1 MENRMLSRASK
12 AASSALTL
20 TLTAAAC
27 AASPSLGATP
37 SATSQPAATSA
48 PRPPRFEIT
57 TSERFDAAS
66 IPRYAAA
73 HDRVYAY
80 IDRNRAAHLEQ
91 LRRWVR
97 QPSISAEN
105 RGIREMATMLRD
117 DLRELGFQEAEL
129 VPTSGH
135 PGVWGFYDAGAAKTL
150 VVYMMYDVQPVEP
163 RDWRVAPF
171 DGAVVDDDLGR
182 VLMARGAV
190 NQKGP
195 ERAFL
200 NAVAS
205 IRAVAGRLPV
215 NLMVVAEGEEELG
228 SPNFPQVVA
237 PYEQRLRRADGVLF
251 PFPSQ
256 LPSGD
261 VSTSL
266 GVKGIVYF
274 EMEARGNES
283 GGPTRAEVHGSLK
296 ALADAP
302 AWRLVQALSTLT
314 TPDGNTITVPGYYES
329 IRGPT
334 DEEQRLL
341 NGYLATWS
349 GEEAQLRDA
358 LAIRRWIGGISGRE
372 SLLQYLFTTTL
383 NIDGIVG
390 GYTGPGVKTI
400 LPHRAVAKLDS
411 RLVPNQTPEEALRL
425 IRRHL
430 DERGFRD
437 VEIRQLSGYPP
448 AQTSVSAPVV
458 RAGLGVYNKYGR
470 RTNVTPRIAG
480 SAPYYVFTQRLGLP
494 LFMGGLG
501 YGSGA
506 HAPNEFIV
514 VEPKAGS
521 RLAGLAE
528 MEKFYVDLLYALAEM
543 R

>member
-1 MENRMLSRASK
+1 MRALGQTGSAVLTSTI
-12 AASSALTL
+12 AAVV
-20 TLTAAAC
+20 AAC
-27 AASPSLGATP
+27 ASAPPQRAETP
-37 SATSQPAATSA
+37 AAAQRPATSSA
-48 PRPPRFEIT
+48 PRAPRFEIT
-57 TSERFDAAS
+57 TTGRFDATS
-66 IPRYAAA
+66 IPRYAGSHA
-73 HDRVYAY
+73 DVYAY
-80 IDRNRAAHLEQ
+80 IDRNQSAHLEQ

-97 QPSISAEN
+97 QPSVSAEN
-105 RGIREMATMLRD
+105 RGIREMAAMLRD
-117 DLRELGFQEAEL
+117 DLRGLGFQEAEL

-150 VVYMMYDVQPVEP
+150 AVYMMYDVQPVEP
-163 RDWRVAPF
+163 SDWRVPPF
-171 DGAVVDDDLGR
+171 DGAVVDHELGR

-228 SPNFPQVVA
+228 SPNFPEVIA
-237 PYEQRLRRADGVLF
+237 RYEGRLRRANGVLF

-256 LPSGD
+256 TPGGD

-266 GVKGIVYF
+266 GVKGILYF
-274 EMEARGNES
+274 EMEARGSES

-302 AWRLVQALSTLT
+302 AWRLVQALATLT
-314 TPDGNTITVPGYYES
+314 TPDGNTITIPGYYDA
-329 IRGPT
+329 IRPPNE
-334 DEEQRLL
+334 EEQRLV
-341 NGYLATWS
+341 NGYVEAWS
-349 GEEAQLRDA
+349 GQEAQMRDA
-358 LAIRRWIGGISGRE
+358 LAIRRWIGGMSGRE

-383 NIDGIVG
+383 NIDGIFG

-400 LPHRAVAKLDS
+400 LPHRAVAKVDS

-430 DERGFRD
+430 DARGFRD
-437 VEIRQLSGYPP
+437 IELRQLSGYPP
-448 AQTSVSAPVV
+448 AQTSVSAALVQ
-458 RAGLGVYNKYGR
+458 AGLGVYNKYGR
-470 RTNVTPRIAG
+470 RTAVTPRIAG

-506 HAPNEFIV
+506 HAPNEFLV
-514 VEPKAGS
+514 VEPRAGS
-521 RLAGLAE
+521 QVAGLAE
-528 MEKFYVDLLYALAEM
+528 IEKFYVDLLYALAAM

>member
-1 MENRMLSRASK
+1 
-12 AASSALTL
+12 
-20 TLTAAAC
+20 
-27 AASPSLGATP
+27 
-37 SATSQPAATSA
+37 
-48 PRPPRFEIT
+48 
-57 TSERFDAAS
+57 
-66 IPRYAAA
+66 
-73 HDRVYAY
+73 
-80 IDRNRAAHLEQ
+80 
-91 LRRWVR
+91 VR

-105 RGIREMATMLRD
+105 RGIREMATLLRD
-117 DLRELGFQEAEL
+117 DLRQLGFQEAEL

-135 PGVWGFYDAGAAKTL
+135 PGVWGLYDAGAEKTL
-150 VVYMMYDVQPVEP
+150 AVYMMYDVQPVEP
-163 RDWRVAPF
+163 SDWRVSPF
-171 DGAVVDDDLGR
+171 DGAVVDHQLGR

-205 IRAVAGRLPV
+205 IRAVTGKLPV

-228 SPNFPQVVA
+228 SPHFPEVIA
-237 PYEQRLRRADGVLF
+237 RYDARLRRANGVLF

-256 LPSGD
+256 TPAGD

-274 EMEARGNES
+274 EMEARGARS

-302 AWRLVQALSTLT
+302 AWRLVQALCTLT
-314 TPDGNTITVPGYYES
+314 TPDGNTIAVPGYYDA
-329 IRGPT
+329 IRPPN
-334 DEEQRLL
+334 DEEQRLV
-341 NGYLATWS
+341 NGYLAAWS
-349 GEEAQLRDA
+349 GEEQQMRDA
-358 LAIRRWIGGISGRE
+358 LAIRSWIGGMSGRE

-383 NIDGIVG
+383 NIDGIAG
-390 GYTGPGVKTI
+390 GYGGPGVKTI
-400 LPHRAVAKLDS
+400 LPHRAVAKVDS

-437 VEIRQLSGYPP
+437 IDVRQLSGYPP
-448 AQTSVSAPVV
+448 AQTSVSAPLV

-470 RTNVTPRIAG
+470 RTTVTPRIAG

-514 VEPKAGS
+514 VEPRAGS

-528 MEKFYVDLLYALAEM
+528 MEKFYVDLLYALAAV